1 MSLPP
6 IGSLAPDFSLR
17 STSGQEVTLSSFRGR
32 QHVLIAFFP
41 LAFTR
46 VCTAELCA
54 FSEDYSKF
62 TEQGA
67 MVLGVSV
74 DSVPTL
80 KAYQAQEAITV
91 YLLSDFRREV
101 SRLYGVLDEE
111 RFHARRSY
119 FLVDKSGMVRWV
131 WVEETDG
138 HRRENGELL
147 SQLEAL
153 G

>member
-1 MSLPP
+1 MSLPSV
-6 IGSLAPDFSLR
+6 GSLAPDFTLR
-17 STSGQEVTLSSFRGR
+17 STTGQEVTLSSFRGR

-80 KAYQAQEAITV
+80 KAYQAQEQITV
-91 YLLSDFRREV
+91 DLLSDFKRTV
-101 SRLYGVLDEE
+101 SRSCGVLDEK
-111 RFHARRSY
+111 RFHARRAY
-119 FLVDKSGMVRWV
+119 VLVDRSGVVRWA
-131 WVEETDG
+131 WVEENDG

-147 SQLEAL
+147 AQLEAL